1 MRVFLDA
8 NLLFTAARNPGGKA
22 AFVIELGGAGYFSLF
37 SSDVAR
43 EEAERNLAAKY
54 PESLQRLGELLKAI
68 TLVSADLS
76 ADCPETLPAKD
87 AVIFQAAVR
96 CRATHLLTCD
106 LRHFGPLMNRPDA
119 AGGIMIQTVAEFL
132 AAL

>member
-22 AFVIELGGAGYFSLF
+22 AFVIELGMAGHFSLF
-37 SSDVAR
+37 TSDVAR

-54 PESLQRLGELLKAI
+54 PESLPRLVELLKGIMPI
-68 TLVSADLS
+68 TADLS
-76 ADCPETLPAKD
+76 ADCPETLPTKD
-87 AVIFQAAVR
+87 AVIFQAALR
-96 CRATHLLTCD
+96 CRATHLLTGD
-106 LRHFGPLMNRPDA
+106 LRHFGPLMNRADL